1 MMCKVLVVVKAGLT
15 ACLFPSLLPAKLE
28 GFKGIWVV
36 IDVAGIKLDKAFAYW
51 KFSVRRCTVLSL
63 ALEFDC
69 FATWE
74 DTGNSLGE
82 ILGFCMFWF
91 CAKEIVSLWKVPLFK
106 HRSKRVLSMLS
117 LPDIPMWR
125 LSLVVKLIRLFMVVF
140 LTFRVSSSGDWLCLN
155 PPVCLHILS
164 ITGQPIKYAARDTST
179 QSILVAI

>member
-1 MMCKVLVVVKAGLT
+1 M
-15 ACLFPSLLPAKLE
+15 
-28 GFKGIWVV
+28 
-36 IDVAGIKLDKAFAYW
+36 
-51 KFSVRRCTVLSL
+51 LSS

-74 DTGNSLGE
+74 DTGNSLGD
-82 ILGFCMFWF
+82 ILGFCLFRF
-91 CAKEIVSLWKVPLFK
+91 CAKGIVSLWKIPFFK

-117 LPDIPMWR
+117 LPDIPMRR

-140 LTFRVSSSGDWLCLN
+140 LTFKGQVERRLN
-155 PPVCLHILS
+155 LPVCQHLLS